1 MRTEVDITK
10 YKITIIFPI
19 IIMVA
24 SAVFMV
30 LAVLAAIRE
39 NKLTSLPF
47 YMVGAIAVIFL
58 NRYLHEACH
67 YLVGKIQGFKCEMKF
82 GLKMSEC
89 RVDGVQSYKQVIAL
103 SLAPLYVYIP
113 ISLLILLFS
122 SAFIF
127 IAMYLGVLCLFVGGM
142 IGDFIYVYEAL
153 RNRGGSFTDN
163 GHVLII
169 EKGKVI

>member
-10 YKITIIFPI
+10 YKITFIIPI

-24 SAVFMV
+24 SAVFIVIAV
-30 LAVLAAIRE
+30 LAVIRE
-39 NKLTSLPF
+39 NKLTILPF

-67 YLVGKIQGFKCEMKF
+67 YLVGRIQGFKCKIKF

-113 ISLLILLFS
+113 ISLLILLSS
-122 SAFIF
+122 SAFSF
-127 IAMYLGVLCLFVGGM
+127 KVMYSGVLCLFIGGM
-142 IGDFIYVYEAL
+142 LGDFIYVFEAL
-153 RNRGGSFTDN
+153 RSRGGRFTDN
-163 GHVLII
+163 GHVLEI
-169 EKGKVI
+169 EKE

>member
-24 SAVFMV
+24 SAVSMV

-47 YMVGAIAVIFL
+47 YMMGAIAVIFL

-67 YLVGKIQGFKCEMKF
+67 YLVGRIQGFKCEMKF

-113 ISLLILLFS
+113 ISLLILLS
-122 SAFIF
+122 GTTISLKAI
-127 IAMYLGVLCLFVGGM
+127 YSGVLCLFIGGM
-142 IGDFIYVYEAL
+142 LGDFIYVFEAL
-153 RNRGGSFTDN
+153 RNRGERFTDN

-169 EKGKVI
+169 ERE